1 MITLLDNKQWE
12 KKELIQKMYD
22 DSFYY
27 GYLGKTTL
35 SSSSIKDLYSKP
47 KDYLKNLG
55 KDISHIPAIR
65 IGGLTHTMIL
75 EPEKVKSDYHFVDV
89 STRRTVKFQDAEF
102 ENSRKKVMLKSE
114 YEQCAALKHVLDD
127 DMYASHYLN
136 GGEAEV
142 PNIGYINGIP
152 FRCKADYK
160 KSDLLADLKTTN
172 NIDEWEYDARHK
184 WHYDIQAYIYTTI
197 FNIRRMVFVII
208 DKKTYGVDTFE
219 FSQKD
224 MLNASLKLQV
234 AIYNYKMLNEL
245 N

>member
-1 MITLLDNKQWE
+1 MIKLLDNKEWE
-12 KKELIQKMYD
+12 KKLLIQKMYD

-27 GYLGKTTL
+27 GYLGKNTL

-75 EPEKVKSDYHFVDV
+75 EPQKVKSDYHFVDV

-102 ENSRKKVMLKSE
+102 ENKGKKVMLKSE
-114 YEQCAALKHVLDD
+114 YDECAALKHVLDS
-127 DMYASHYLN
+127 DMYASHYLT

-142 PNIGYINGIP
+142 PNIGYIHGIP

-160 KSDLLADLKTTN
+160 KSDLLVDLKTTS
-172 NIDEWEYDARHK
+172 NIDDWEYDARHK

-197 FNIRRMVFVII
+197 FNISRMIFVII

-224 MLNASLKLQV
+224 LMNASMKLQI
-234 AIYNYKMLNEL
+234 AIYNYKMLNEI

>member
-1 MITLLDNKQWE
+1 MIKLLD
-12 KKELIQKMYD
+12 KKEWERKSLIQKMYD

-27 GYLGKTTL
+27 GYLGKNTL

-75 EPEKVKSDYHFVDV
+75 EPQKVKSDYFFVDV
-89 STRRTVKFQDAEF
+89 STRKTVRFQDAEF
-102 ENSRKKVMLKSE
+102 ENKGKKVMLQSE
-114 YEQCAALKHVLDD
+114 YDECKVLKDVLDD
-127 DMYASHYLN
+127 DMYASHYLT

-142 PNIGYINGIP
+142 PNIGYIHGIP

-160 KSDLLADLKTTN
+160 KSDLLVDLKTTS
-172 NIDEWEYDARHK
+172 NIDEWEYDARYK

-197 FNIRRMVFVII
+197 FKIPRMVFIII
-208 DKKTYGVDTFE
+208 DKKTLKVDTFE

-224 MLNASLKLQV
+224 LMNASLKLQV
-234 AIYNYKMLNEL
+234 AIYNYKMLNEIR
-245 N
+245 